1 MRLKELPFKFSIFRQ
16 RRIIEG
22 MRLLNDTL
30 RDSPAHNLYWICG
43 GALLGW
49 ARDGA
54 LIKHDTDIDFHYWH
68 EDTDKLNAGFDLL
81 IAVGFKPLC
90 RWKNTN
96 GEITEHVL
104 AYKGI
109 KFEFFSAKKVGGN
122 TQCTVYASKIH
133 AGIPPTELLCETPG
147 CELEE
152 FEFYG
157 RKWLKPADHESYL
170 DRQYGNWRVPDPN
183 HYHAH
188 TPAVI
193 SQKLL
198 PGRIPW

>member
-109 KFEFFSAKKVGGN
+109 KFEFFPRKRWAAIHSARYMRAKFTLAFRQRSCCVKRPDANWKNSSFMGGN
-122 TQCTVYASKIH
+122 
-133 AGIPPTELLCETPG
+133 G
-147 CELEE
+147 
-152 FEFYG
+152 
-157 RKWLKPADHESYL
+157 
-170 DRQYGNWRVPDPN
+170 
-183 HYHAH
+183 
-188 TPAVI
+188 
-193 SQKLL
+193 
-198 PGRIPW
+198 